1 MSRKNPFLE
10 ELESLIKIDHPY
22 YEELIEC
29 GVSVNEAWIRA
40 MAKFFLEIDD
50 SFEAI
55 TILRE
60 IMRDEYWL
68 KAHKEHSPYYETHG
82 VYLLETIDKD
92 KIQALNKLNID
103 YKINP
108 KMFNSF
114 SDEDLKAE
122 LERRENTH
130 EPEPEPEPELDF
142 DDGLDIEVQE
152 LELKL
157 LGDDDLDFND
167 E

>member
-1 MSRKNPFLE
+1 MSREKSILE
-10 ELESLIKIDHPY
+10 ELESLIKIDIPY
-22 YEELIEC
+22 YEELIKC
-29 GVSVNEAWIRA
+29 GVNENEAWIRA
-40 MAKFFLEIDD
+40 MTRYFLEIDN
-50 SFEAI
+50 SFDANL
-55 TILRE
+55 ILRE

-68 KAHKEHSPYYETHG
+68 IDHKEHSPYYETHG

-130 EPEPEPEPELDF
+130 EPEPEPELDF
-142 DDGLDIEVQE
+142 DDGLDIEVE
-152 LELKL
+152 DLELKL
-157 LGDDDLDFND
+157 LGDHDLNLND
-167 E
+167 K